1 MYKSE
6 IKKTIIYKIVSF
18 DSSCSN
24 VTNSFNSK
32 NIRIS
37 VLVKISAQKYI
48 GNTFNKSPL
57 LSNKVTEMISL
68 VA

>member
-24 VTNSFNSK
+24 VTNSFKSK

-37 VLVKISAQKYI
+37 VLVKISAQ
-48 GNTFNKSPL
+48 
-57 LSNKVTEMISL
+57 E
-68 VA
+68 